1 MSNTGPWCVFG
12 ATHSREAQRAY
23 LFLNFFK
30 NFDFSL
36 LCPHLL
42 CVHGGA
48 LVSSPP
54 APARGSLAAG
64 FLETTAAPVL
74 DSGIGQ

>member
-1 MSNTGPWCVFG
+1 MSNIGPWCVFG
-12 ATHSREAQRAY
+12 GHTQQGAQRAY

-30 NFDFSL
+30 TDFSL
-36 LCPHLL
+36 LCPRLL

-48 LVSSPP
+48 LPPPP
-54 APARGSLAAG
+54 APPSGNLAVG
-64 FLETTAAPVL
+64 FLEAIAAPVL